1 MEEKWIL
8 LMTHGRFCEAIVE
21 TAAMVSGKMENVYPI
36 PLLPGMEPEAYLA
49 QVEEILKKAP
59 AGSYILTDIFGG
71 TPCNIAN
78 MLIRKY
84 DVQAFSG
91 LNLSMLIEMDRLR
104 SEDADEDERID
115 ELLSLSKMGVRS
127 LNRMAQKR
135 Q

>member
-8 LMTHGRFCEAIVE
+8 LMTHGHLCEAIVE
-21 TAAMVSGKMENVYPI
+21 TAEMVSGKMKHVYPI
-36 PLLPGMEPEAYLA
+36 PLLPGMAPETYLA
-49 QVEEILKKAP
+49 KAEEILSQAP
-59 AGSYILTDIFGG
+59 EDSYILTDIYGG

-84 DVQAFSG
+84 KIQAFAG

-104 SEDADEDERID
+104 GEEATADEVID

-127 LNRMAQKR
+127 LNRMAEKR
-135 Q
+135 K